1 MTDYK
6 YFEAEANCNKGNVRL
21 KSNLFSI
28 QGKTIKEPIYNDGL
42 DLTNDYLI
50 WNSDYINIKANF
62 LLRIWMKPSRID
74 EDFCYLGDKSTG
86 NYFKLHWAREY
97 VEADNKSKD
106 CFVLQGYEN
115 NVLKVQQKS
124 NYVDLI
130 NNLTRLMVWVK
141 KKGNDYELILTAFE
155 YTPTLF
161 QWIENGGVS
170 NVEYNKSSTI
180 DYEFS
185 SIDLDNTVKFVG
197 EKNEGINITPLDYV
211 ELTNGVYQFWDLTDD
226 VNLPFSL
233 DKPNW
238 TNNTVMNCNF
248 KDNINAGNIDY
259 NIDEIE
265 RIEMTKK
272 YINKKV
278 KNSYLV
284 YGKNVTEERD
294 IEFETYDNFISNNSI
309 INYSLLLYIK
319 DKEMVLIEQKEVNI
333 VFNSCFISDR
343 YNIFKLY
350 SAVEYSSNSQNIPI
364 SIQQPIGKKYPIVIK
379 NAKTNYESGQ
389 ISFLVLGENFEV
401 TKKVNRAD
409 VVAQK
414 EEIIEFL
421 TNGLTKFY
429 TDWNGNTKI
438 ISIGGSPTFSYNS
451 SYGNGVLSI
460 TFDYVEQG
468 DWTNQEDYYTSG
480 LMVRSA

>member
-1 MTDYK
+1 MADYE
-6 YFEAEANCNKGNVRL
+6 YFEAKANCNKGNVRL

-28 QGKTIKEPIYNDGL
+28 QGKTKKSPIYNDGL

-130 NNLTRLMVWVK
+130 NNLTRLMIWVK
-141 KKGNDYELILTAFE
+141 KKGNDYELILTVFE

-197 EKNEGINITPLDYV
+197 EMNEDINITPLNYV
-211 ELTNGVYQFWDLTDD
+211 ELTNGVYQYWDLTNNVD
-226 VNLPFSL
+226 LPFSL

-238 TNNTVMNCNF
+238 TNDTIMNCTFDN
-248 KDNINAGNIDY
+248 NINAGNINYD
-259 NIDEIE
+259 IDTIKSVQ
-265 RIEMTKK
+265 IIKQYK
-272 YINKKV
+272 NKKIKDDFV
-278 KNSYLV
+278 VFNKNIS
-284 YGKNVTEERD
+284 EETD
-294 IEFETYDNFISNNSI
+294 LYFETDDNFVVNNSI
-309 INYSLLLYIK
+309 IDYSLILYVNDNIPVIIEF
-319 DKEMVLIEQKEVNI
+319 KEITVF
-333 VFNSCFISDR
+333 FNSCFLSDR
-343 YNIFKLY
+343 NSVYKLY
-350 SAVEYSSNSQNIPI
+350 SAVEYSSVGQNIPI

-389 ISFLVLGENFEV
+389 ISFLVLGENFEN
-401 TKKVNRAD
+401 TKNINRNDIVN
-409 VVAQK
+409 QK
-414 EEIIEFL
+414 EEIIAFL
-421 TNGLTKFY
+421 TNGTTKFY
-429 TDWNGNTKI
+429 SDWNGNAKI
-438 ISIGGSPTFSYNS
+438 ISISGTPTISYNS
-451 SYGNGVLSI
+451 SYGNGILSI

-468 DWTNQEDYYTSG
+468 DWAVKEDYYTSG
-480 LMVRSA
+480 LMIRSA

>member
-1 MTDYK
+1 MADYD
-6 YFEAEANCNKGNVRL
+6 YFEVNPNCNKGNVDL

-28 QGKTIKEPIYNDGL
+28 QGETRKKAIYNDGL

-50 WNSDYINIKANF
+50 WNSDYIDIKTNF

-124 NYVDLI
+124 NYVNLI
-130 NNLTRLMVWVK
+130 NNLTRLMIWVK
-141 KKGNDYELILTAFE
+141 KNGNNYELILTAFE

-197 EKNEGINITPLDYV
+197 EMNDDINITPLNYV
-211 ELTNGVYQFWDLTDD
+211 ELTNGVYQYWDLTDD
-226 VNLPFSL
+226 VDLPFSL

-272 YINKKV
+272 YINKKA

-284 YGKNVTEERD
+284 YGKNVIEERD

-364 SIQQPIGKKYPIVIK
+364 SIQQPIGKNI
-379 NAKTNYESGQ
+379 
-389 ISFLVLGENFEV
+389 LL
-401 TKKVNRAD
+401 
-409 VVAQK
+409 
-414 EEIIEFL
+414 
-421 TNGLTKFY
+421 
-429 TDWNGNTKI
+429 
-438 ISIGGSPTFSYNS
+438 
-451 SYGNGVLSI
+451 
-460 TFDYVEQG
+460 
-468 DWTNQEDYYTSG
+468 
-480 LMVRSA
+480 

>member
-1 MTDYK
+1 MADYD
-6 YFEAEANCNKGNVRL
+6 YFEVNPNCNKGNVDL

-28 QGKTIKEPIYNDGL
+28 QGETRKKTLYNDGL

-50 WNSDYINIKANF
+50 WNSDYIDIKANF

-124 NYVDLI
+124 NYVNLI
-130 NNLTRLMVWVK
+130 NNLTRLMIWVK
-141 KKGNDYELILTAFE
+141 KKENNYELILTAFE

-185 SIDLDNTVKFVG
+185 SIDLDNTVKFIG
-197 EKNEGINITPLDYV
+197 EMNDDINITPLNYV
-211 ELTNGVYQFWDLTDD
+211 ELTNGVYQYWDLTDD

-272 YINKKV
+272 YINKKA

-319 DKEMVLIEQKEVNI
+319 NKETVLIEQKEVNI

-438 ISIGGSPTFSYNS
+438 IYIGGSPTFSYNS

>member
-1 MTDYK
+1 MTDYN
-6 YFEAEANCNKGNVRL
+6 YFEVNPNCNKGNVRL

-28 QGKTIKEPIYNDGL
+28 QGKTVKEPIYNDGL
-42 DLTNDYLI
+42 DLTNDDLI
-50 WNSDYINIKANF
+50 WNSDYIDIKTNF

-86 NYFKLHWAREY
+86 SYFKLHWAREY
-97 VEADNKSKD
+97 VEADDKSKD

-124 NYVDLI
+124 NYVNLI
-130 NNLTRLMVWVK
+130 NNLTRLMIWVK

-197 EKNEGINITPLDYV
+197 ILNEDINITLLNYV
-211 ELTNGVYQFWDLTDD
+211 ELTNGVYQCWDLTND
-226 VNLPFSL
+226 VDLPFSL

-238 TNNTVMNCNF
+238 TNDTVMNCNF
-248 KDNINAGNIDY
+248 KDNINAGNINY

-265 RIEMTKK
+265 KIEVTKK
-272 YINKKV
+272 YINKKA
-278 KNSYLV
+278 KSDYFV
-284 YGKNVTEERD
+284 YGKNVAEEKD

-309 INYSLLLYIK
+309 INYSLLLYVK
-319 DKEMVLIEQKEVNI
+319 NKEMVLIEQKEVDI

-343 YNIFKLY
+343 YSIFKLY
-350 SAVEYSSNSQNIPI
+350 SAVEYSSNTQNVPV
-364 SIQQPIGKKYPIVIK
+364 SIQQLIGKKYPIVIK

-389 ISFLVLGENFEV
+389 ISFLVLGENFDI

-414 EEIIEFL
+414 EEIVDFL

-429 TDWNGNTKI
+429 SDWNGNTKI